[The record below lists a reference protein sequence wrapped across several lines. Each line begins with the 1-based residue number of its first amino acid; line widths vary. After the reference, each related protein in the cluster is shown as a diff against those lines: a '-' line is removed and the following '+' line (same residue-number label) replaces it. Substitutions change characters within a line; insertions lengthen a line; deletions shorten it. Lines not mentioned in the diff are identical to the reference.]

1 MLVGSREVF
10 TDLDHRMM
18 RRALELA
25 ELGRYTTPPNP
36 RVGCVIAQGERIVGE
51 GWHRKWGEPHAEP
64 LALAAAGEAA
74 RGATVYV
81 TLEPHSYQGR
91 TPPCTE
97 ALIRAGVRRVICGA
111 LDANPQ
117 VSGNG
122 LAQLRAAGIEVAQ
135 GLLEEAAHALNLG
148 FDKRMRTGLPRVI
161 VKIAAS
167 LDGRIALANG
177 TSRWITG
184 ASARADVHRLR
195 AESSAVL
202 TGIDT
207 VLADD
212 PQLTVRD
219 AAIDLAGRA
228 PLRVVVDSRLR
239 MPTSA
244 RMLREPGETLVFTNA
259 AEGERA
265 QRLRDAGA
273 EVVQVAVDTDGD
285 GRLAMRAVLRELG
298 TRLCND
304 VLVEAG
310 ATLSGWLI
318 ERGLVDELVVYVAP
332 KLLGSDA
339 KPMMQLTGF
348 ESLQAVPQFELTDM
362 RRFDADLRLIY
373 RPRLS

>member
-285 GRLAMRAVLRELG
+285 GRLDMRAVLRELG

>member
-1 MLVGSREVF
+1 MFSEF
-10 TDLDHRMM
+10 DHRMM

-25 ELGRYTTPPNP
+25 ERGRYTTSPNP
-36 RVGCVIAQGERIVGE
+36 RVGCVVVQGDRIVGE

-91 TPPCTE
+91 TPPCTD

-111 LDANPQ
+111 LDSNPQ

-135 GLLEEAAHALNLG
+135 GLMEAEAHAINLG
-148 FDKRMRTGLPRVI
+148 FDKRMRVGLPRVI

-177 TSRWITG
+177 QSRWITG
-184 ASARADVHRLR
+184 ESARADVHRMR
-195 AESSAVL
+195 AEASAVL

-207 VLADD
+207 VIADD

-219 AAIDLAGRA
+219 AAVDLAGRV

-239 MPTSA
+239 MPTNA
-244 RMLREPGETLVFTNA
+244 RMLREAGETLVFTSA
-259 AEGERA
+259 PSDSERA
-265 QRLRDAGA
+265 QRLGNAGA
-273 EVVQVAVDTDGD
+273 QIVQVPIDTEGD
-285 GRLAMRAVLRELG
+285 GRLDMRAVLRELG
-298 TRLCND
+298 VRLCND

-332 KLLGSDA
+332 KLLGSDG
-339 KPMMQLTGF
+339 KPMMQLTGI
-348 ESLQAVPQFELTDM
+348 ESLQAAPRFVLSDM
-362 RRFDADLRLIY
+362 RRFGEDLRLIY
-373 RPRLS
+373 RPQTG

>member
-1 MLVGSREVF
+1 MF

-25 ELGRYTTPPNP
+25 EFGRYTTPPNP

-259 AEGERA
+259 SEGERA

-285 GRLAMRAVLRELG
+285 GRLDMRAVLRELG

-318 ERGLVDELVVYVAP
+318 ERGFVDELVVYVAP

-348 ESLQAVPQFELTDM
+348 ESLQAVPQFELTDV
-362 RRFDADLRLIY
+362 RRFNADLRLIY